1 MHRSSS
7 PIACA
12 VLVGGL
18 LLGEAVARA
27 QDVQQCIAANERS
40 IALRRAGKLADAL
53 DALRTCAA
61 EGCVPEV
68 RAVCQQ
74 RIAEIHAALP
84 SVVFAARDAG
94 GRDLAAV
101 KVSIDGRLLVDRL
114 DGTAIVVDPGEHAF
128 TFEVEGQPAV
138 ERRLL
143 IREGE
148 KDRHETVAFEGP
160 IAPSGREGEGKGSH
174 QATVG
179 LGVGSAG
186 VAAVIAGGV
195 LGLMASAK
203 WSDSKSA
210 CGAPGCD
217 PAEHATA
224 VSDHDSASGLALGST
239 IAFAA
244 GGAAVAAGAVIFLT
258 APSGHPEAPH
268 EGAWRSVRIAP
279 AVAAQGAGLLLHGVF
294 W

>member
-1 MHRSSS
+1 M
-7 PIACA
+7 
-12 VLVGGL
+12 
-18 LLGEAVARA
+18 
-27 QDVQQCIAANERS
+27 
-40 IALRRAGKLADAL
+40 
-53 DALRTCAA
+53 
-61 EGCVPEV
+61 PEV

-74 RIAEIHAALP
+74 RIAEIHAAMP
-84 SVVFAARDAG
+84 SVVFAARDTD

-128 TFEVEGQPAV
+128 TFEVEGQPTVA
-138 ERRLL
+138 RRLL

-148 KDRHETVAFEGP
+148 IARHETVGFERP
-160 IAPSGREGEGKGSH
+160 TAPSGREGEGKGSH

-179 LGVGSAG
+179 LVVGGAG
-186 VAAVIAGGV
+186 VAAVMAGGV
-195 LGLMASAK
+195 LGLLASAK
-203 WSDSKSA
+203 WNDSKSA

-217 PAEHATA
+217 SAVHATA

-239 IAFAA
+239 IAFIA

-258 APSGHPEAPH
+258 APSGHPGAPQG
-268 EGAWRSVRIAP
+268 GAWRGVRIAP
-279 AVAAQGAGLLLHGVF
+279 AVAAQGAGLLLQGVF